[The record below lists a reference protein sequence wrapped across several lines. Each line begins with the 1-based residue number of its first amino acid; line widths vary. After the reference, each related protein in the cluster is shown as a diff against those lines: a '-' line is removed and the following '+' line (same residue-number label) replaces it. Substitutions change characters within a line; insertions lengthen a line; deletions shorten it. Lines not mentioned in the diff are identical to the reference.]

1 MNTGFGAAAF
11 GFAVVL
17 TASTFS
23 VPRAAASLPKA
34 PVAERVTVGNRHIY
48 LVCAGTTRANR
59 PTVILVSGY
68 HDSSDPWTGAG
79 NLSLL
84 PQAVGPVVVA
94 ELSRTGRVCA
104 YDRPGTLR
112 YESGFPLTQRST
124 PVAQP
129 RTVRDL
135 AGELHALLTAAHV
148 PAPYVL
154 VGHSLGGLIALF
166 FARTYPSGVRG
177 MVFVDAF
184 SPTLPAKLGGLWPL
198 SRAVLNPP
206 AARQP
211 IAALKEAASETVD
224 IDTSLLQ
231 VRSAPPL
238 RKMPLLV
245 LTKTEPFRIPPDSLP
260 PGITAPEIDR
270 AYAEAQNDLVTLASS
285 TPHVFATGSEHYI
298 QLSQPD
304 LVIEAVQLVIRRAMS
319 F

>member
-1 MNTGFGAAAF
+1 MNTGLRTAA
-11 GFAVVL
+11 FAVVL
-17 TASTFS
+17 TASILS
-23 VPRAAASLPKA
+23 VPRAAASLQGA
-34 PVAERVTVGNRHIY
+34 PVAERVTVGRRHIY
-48 LVCAGTTRANR
+48 LACAGTAHSKR

-79 NLSLL
+79 NLALL
-84 PQAVGPVVVA
+84 PQAVGPVVFA
-94 ELSRTGRVCA
+94 GLSRTGRVCA

-112 YESGFPLTQRST
+112 YETGFPLTQRST

-135 AGELHALLTAAHV
+135 AGELHALLAAAHV

-154 VGHSLGGLIALF
+154 VGHSLGGLIALLY
-166 FARTYPSGVRG
+166 ARTYPSGVRG
-177 MVFVDAF
+177 IVFVDAF
-184 SPTLPAKLGGLWPL
+184 SPALPAKLGDLWPL
-198 SRAVLNPP
+198 YRAVLNPP

-224 IDTSLLQ
+224 IETSLLQ

-238 RKMPLLV
+238 RKMPLIV

-270 AYAEAQNDLVTLASS
+270 AYAEAQNDLVNLAPS

-304 LVIEAVQLVIRRAMS
+304 LVIEAVQLIIRRAFS
-319 F
+319 S